1 MHIWENKDF
10 KQVLDKARKRTKKMR
25 AEDDMDTIYLLEKE
39 IDEYRKKIY
48 LLSESYRNQFFK
60 SKKLDK
66 IASDS
71 KFEVKVKAN
80 TVYIYNQGPI
90 DNIKSLGE

>member
-10 KQVLDKARKRTKKMR
+10 KQVLDKARKRTKRMQ

-48 LLSESYRNQFFK
+48 LLSESYRNQSFK
-60 SKKLDK
+60 SEKLDK

-71 KFEVKVKAN
+71 KFEVKVKAKN
-80 TVYIYNQGPI
+80 VYIYNQGPI